1 MAVKRK
7 LKKKST
13 GPYQSQKVA
22 NAQLRFFEVLHII
35 KDRNGEIIFTGS
47 KALHDKVLKALK
59 RVDKLKPKTKPKPKP
74 KSKSKP
80 KPKKRG
86 KHGKR

>member
-1 MAVKRK
+1 MAAKKK
-7 LKKKST
+7 LKKQSM

-47 KALHDKVLKALK
+47 KAMHDRVLKALNRFNKSNRK
-59 RVDKLKPKTKPKPKP
+59 R
-74 KSKSKP
+74 KSKP
-80 KPKKRG
+80 RRRK
-86 KHGKR
+86 